1 MTADEYA
8 AQVLA
13 TTDTLAEKLTT
24 ALAPDCGVVK
34 RFKRTKVTADNGW
47 LAALRDGDN
56 TIRKCSL
63 RLFNLSP
70 SDEATTAGGNVFKP
84 YIKFGI
90 EVFQDYKFGTDAD
103 NSENKFRSDVL
114 KIQYVFE
121 ANKNLSPAYIQSYS
135 LNLGMIETKTE
146 SLHYGEGEVILLFRN
161 LRYET

>member
-13 TTDTLAEKLTT
+13 TTETLAGKLTT
-24 ALAPDCGVVK
+24 ALAPDCVVVK
-34 RFKRTKVTADNGW
+34 RYKHAKVTAENGW
-47 LAALRDGDN
+47 LAALRDDGN

-63 RLFNLSP
+63 RMFNLSP
-70 SDEATTAGGNVFKP
+70 SDEAATAGANIFKP
-84 YIKFGI
+84 NIKFGI

-103 NSENKFRSDVL
+103 NSEDKFKSDML
-114 KIQYVFE
+114 KIQYVLE

-135 LNLGMIETKTE
+135 LNLGMIETKAE
-146 SLHYGEGEVILLFRN
+146 MIHYGEGEVVLMFRS